1 MNLTLILGPMKS
13 GKSFD
18 LISHFSPL
26 QYTNSKFA
34 LYQPDKNVRDEK
46 IESRSGLF
54 LEAKKISHLSQIMQE
69 PVAVVGVDEIHMFTP
84 DDIGHIHELLVR
96 GTDVVVS
103 GLDMDYRGVMFPII
117 QKLFEL
123 GPREVRYKRAVCHL
137 CKAYTAIHTQIYNHG
152 KAMVDGLPSVIPD
165 DGTFIYEPVCRLC
178 FVR

>member
-26 QYTNSKFA
+26 KYTNSTFA
-34 LYQPDKNVRDEK
+34 LYQPEKNVRDEK

-54 LEAKKISHLSQIMQE
+54 LEAKKVKDLSSLFE
-69 PVAVVGVDEIHMFTP
+69 TPLSVVGIDEIHMFSP
-84 DDIGHIHELLVR
+84 SDASRIHELLVR

-103 GLDMDYRGVMFPII
+103 GLDMDYRGVMFPIV

-137 CKAYTAIHTQIYNHG
+137 CKGYSAIHTQIYHKG
-152 KAMVDGLPSVIPD
+152 EAMTGGLPSVIPD
-165 DGTFIYEPVCRLC
+165 DGTFTYEPVCRAC
-178 FVR
+178 FAR

>member
-26 QYTNSKFA
+26 QYTTSTFA

-46 IESRSGLF
+46 IASRSGLF
-54 LEAKKISHLSQIMQE
+54 LEAKKIKNLSSLLDV
-69 PVAVVGVDEIHMFTP
+69 PASVVGIDEIHMFNP
-84 DDIGHIHELLVR
+84 ADISTIHDLLVR

-103 GLDMDYRGVMFPII
+103 GLDMDYRGVMFPIV

-123 GPREVRYKRAVCHL
+123 GPREVRYKRAVCNL
-137 CKAYTAIHTQIYNHG
+137 CKAYTGIHTQIYHNG
-152 KAMVDGLPSVIPD
+152 QALTGGIPSVIPD
-165 DGTFIYEPVCRLC
+165 DGTFIYEPVCRTC